1 MDKFD
6 LYQDI
11 ATRTDGDIYIGVVG
25 PVRVGKSSFIS
36 RFMQTLVLPEIED
49 NHRKQRIIDELPQSA
64 DGKTIMTTQPKFVP
78 EMGEKISL
86 GDGDGASIRLVDC
99 VGYPIKGAVGLDE
112 MGKARMVTTPWSDE
126 EMEFDKA
133 ATLGTKKVINDHS
146 TIGVVVTTDG
156 SISGI
161 DRKDYVE
168 SEEKVVNDVKASGKP
183 FVILL
188 NCKNP
193 NDSESKR
200 LRDQLKEKYGC
211 CVILKNVLEMN
222 ADDMAQLLE
231 GVLQEFPVRLIEAQ
245 MPNWLQ
251 ALPRNSEI
259 INHIIS
265 KMTEISTQVSKM
277 KDCDMLKNLF
287 DEDEYLNGAQLN
299 VDYGTGTCTLSL
311 QPKDQLFYKVLSEQS
326 GVDIADEFVLIS
338 YIKELA
344 GAKSEFDR
352 IKSALEDVDN
362 YGYGIVMPGVEDM
375 QLQPPEIVRR
385 GSRYGVKLKAKA
397 PALHIMKV
405 DVDAEVNPI
414 IGSEAQN
421 EEILKTWLQ
430 DFGEDAMELWKTNML
445 GKTLDTL
452 AKENIGSKLGNMPQD
467 ARDKLRRTVT
477 KIVNEG
483 KGGVVCILL

>member
-36 RFMQTLVLPEIED
+36 KFMQTLVLPEIED
-49 NHRKQRIIDELPQSA
+49 NHRKQRIIDELPQSG

-78 EMGEKISL
+78 ESGEKIYL
-86 GDGDGASIRLVDC
+86 GEGVSAGIRLVDC
-99 VGYPIKGAVGLDE
+99 VGYPIQGAIGLE
-112 MGKARMVTTPWSDE
+112 ETGKARRVTTPWSDE

-161 DRKDYVE
+161 DRGAYVE
-168 SEEKVVNDVKASGKP
+168 SEEKVIADVKETGKP

-193 NDSESKR
+193 DDSDSKR
-200 LRDQLKEKYGC
+200 LRDQLSAKYDC
-211 CVILKNVLEMN
+211 MVILKNVLQMT
-222 ADDMAQLLE
+222 ADDMVQLLE
-231 GVLQEFPVRLIEAQ
+231 SVLKEFPTKLIEAK

-251 ALPRNSEI
+251 ALPRDSEI
-259 INHIIS
+259 ISHIIT
-265 KMTEISTQVSKM
+265 KMAEISTQVVKM
-277 KDCDMLKNLF
+277 KDCDTLKTLF
-287 DEDEYLNGAQLN
+287 DDDEYLLGGQLN
-299 VDYGTGTCTLSL
+299 VDYGKGKCTLML
-311 QPKDQLFYKVLSEQS
+311 QPKEHLFYNVLSEQS

-338 YIKELA
+338 YIKQLA
-344 GAKSEFDR
+344 SAKAEFDR

-375 QLQPPEIVRR
+375 ELAPPEIIKR
-385 GSRYGVKLKAKA
+385 GSRYGVKLRAKA

-414 IGSEAQN
+414 IGTEAQN
-421 EEILKTWLQ
+421 EEILKAWLQ

-452 AKENIGSKLGNMPQD
+452 AKENIGAKLGNMPQD